1 MKDFTIN
8 ELKLLSPHKFYNYK
22 SGMNVKYKNIIYMF
36 MGYIDNNKCLLSD
49 GKSNFVAFLSD
60 LNN

>member
-1 MKDFTIN
+1 MKEFTRN
-8 ELKLLSPHKFYNYK
+8 ELRLLSPHKFYNYK
-22 SGMNVKYKNIIYMF
+22 CGMSVNYNKITYMF